1 MATVLVIRKDDRF
14 SSTLRKA
21 GFDVVNLELV
31 ETKPLEDLSEL
42 RGKLS
47 KLRDYDGVF
56 FTSPVAAEIFVRE
69 RNDSNGF
76 HGSVYALGQRAQDVL
91 SAVGL
96 KTKTSIQANTAEEM
110 LGGFSKDEFAG
121 KRFLFVRGEK
131 SLRTIPE
138 SLGNRAA
145 VEEVVVYKT
154 ETADI
159 DEARVIDMRSRLA
172 NGEIEFV
179 CFFSPSGVERFSE
192 LFGDDAATV
201 KKAAIG
207 TTTAEAA
214 RKAGFNT
221 DYISPRSNAD
231 DFARGLIEH
240 VLQAVSQSRK

>member
-14 SSTLRKA
+14 SSTLREA

-76 HGSVYALGQRAQDVL
+76 HGGVYVLGRRAQSVL
-91 SAVGL
+91 ESSGLDLKSSAH
-96 KTKTSIQANTAEEM
+96 ANTAEEM
-110 LGGFSKDEFAG
+110 LTEFGDDEFSG
-121 KRFLFVRGEK
+121 KRFLFVRGET

-138 SLGNRAA
+138 SLSGLAIVDEVA
-145 VEEVVVYKT
+145 VYST
-154 ETADI
+154 EALEI
-159 DEARVIDMRSRLA
+159 DARNFDKIRSRLCS
-172 NGEIEFV
+172 GGFDII
-179 CFFSPSGVERFSE
+179 CFFSPSGVERFAE
-192 LFGDDAATV
+192 LFGEVARNV
-201 KKAAIG
+201 KTAAIG
-207 TTTAEAA
+207 TTTADAA
-214 RKAGFNT
+214 KQAGFKV
-221 DYISPRSNAD
+221 DFISPRSNAD

-240 VLQAVSQSRK
+240 VRQAVSQSRK